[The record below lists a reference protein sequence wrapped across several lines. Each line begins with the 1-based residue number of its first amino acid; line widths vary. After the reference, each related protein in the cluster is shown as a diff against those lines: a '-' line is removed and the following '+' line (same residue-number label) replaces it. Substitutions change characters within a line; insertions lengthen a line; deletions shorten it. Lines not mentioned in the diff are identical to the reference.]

1 MSDDNRRR
9 RSADHGGIVDENVAL
24 ERSLEEASASIE
36 AARSLL
42 HLRKT
47 VGRSL
52 RAAIRCLLEA
62 QEKIEIEGPSAA
74 ARLDLLEAIRL
85 VGTVEQELKGV
96 TPQQIIEQAESFS
109 AARDK
114 LFASPLVDDDDNRR
128 AFQRLPAAFSIE
140 LAPEHGAGR
149 SDLTTLPLNGV
160 TLNVSKGG
168 MLAKID
174 QGILRHGR
182 YMIRFLKADASVS
195 PEITWGA
202 VRRSRAR
209 NRGWEV
215 GIEFDDPLDRLK

>member
-1 MSDDNRRR
+1 MTDQIGRDRPADEGRHIDE
-9 RSADHGGIVDENVAL
+9 SAAL
-24 ERSLEEASASIE
+24 GRSLEEASASLE

-47 VGRSL
+47 VGRNL
-52 RAAIRCLLEA
+52 RVAIRCLLEA
-62 QEKIEIEGPSAA
+62 QEKLELEGPSPA

-85 VGTVEQELKGV
+85 IGTVERELKGATLGTGV
-96 TPQQIIEQAESFS
+96 SPAIETFH
-109 AARDK
+109 
-114 LFASPLVDDDDNRR
+114 PLDDPENRR
-128 AFQRLPAAFSIE
+128 AFQRLAATFPIE
-140 LAPEHGAGR
+140 LEPEHRTGR
-149 SDLTTLPLNGV
+149 SDLTALPLAGV

-182 YMIRFLKADASVS
+182 YLIRFLKAGGSVR

-202 VRRSRAR
+202 VKRSRAR